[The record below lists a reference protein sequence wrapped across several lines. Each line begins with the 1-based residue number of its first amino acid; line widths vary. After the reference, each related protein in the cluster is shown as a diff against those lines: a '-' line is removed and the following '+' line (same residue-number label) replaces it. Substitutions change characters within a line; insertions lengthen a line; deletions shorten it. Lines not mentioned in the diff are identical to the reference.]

1 MGQLLGRKLTWPYTQ
16 GACLYVCGRWLFP
29 RSLSEDRNGSR
40 RASTCAAKMETLCVG
55 VWPPE
60 VASRSGAAAPAR
72 PAGNRREMLKGS
84 NRQRAGGTGPLGTRS
99 LKAGISVFPAAGRS
113 ATRRL
118 WHRLKR
124 GYLVL
129 SHRPPICTMGWTYA
143 GGRRDLSPAWRME
156 AASPKKTQLL
166 TGELALLIH
175 YQMVSSIREKPDLD
189 LMGRKMDLDHK
200 PQPRKKKKVNN
211 SSHH

>member
-1 MGQLLGRKLTWPYTQ
+1 
-16 GACLYVCGRWLFP
+16 
-29 RSLSEDRNGSR
+29 
-40 RASTCAAKMETLCVG
+40 METLCVG

-72 PAGNRREMLKGS
+72 PAGNRRETLKGS

-156 AASPKKTQLL
+156 ATSPKKTQLL

-175 YQMVSSIREKPDLD
+175 YQIDSLLSAAGLSGVPRSRHGTVRSISFSGE
-189 LMGRKMDLDHK
+189 GNFITE
-200 PQPRKKKKVNN
+200 VG
-211 SSHH
+211 

>member
-1 MGQLLGRKLTWPYTQ
+1 
-16 GACLYVCGRWLFP
+16 
-29 RSLSEDRNGSR
+29 
-40 RASTCAAKMETLCVG
+40 METLCVG

-72 PAGNRREMLKGS
+72 PAGNRRETLKGS

-113 ATRRL
+113 AT
-118 WHRLKR
+118 H
-124 GYLVL
+124 
-129 SHRPPICTMGWTYA
+129 
-143 GGRRDLSPAWRME
+143 LSPAWRME
-156 AASPKKTQLL
+156 ATSPKKTQLL

-175 YQMVSSIREKPDLD
+175 YQILFYTLQLEILLEHMPDHIASLLKTLPGLPSHSKEKVSSIREKPDLD

>member
-1 MGQLLGRKLTWPYTQ
+1 
-16 GACLYVCGRWLFP
+16 
-29 RSLSEDRNGSR
+29 
-40 RASTCAAKMETLCVG
+40 METLCVG

-72 PAGNRREMLKGS
+72 PAGNRRETLKGS

-156 AASPKKTQLL
+156 ATSPKKTQLL

-175 YQMVSSIREKPDLD
+175 YQILFYTLQLEILLEHMPDHIASLLKTLPGLPSHSKEKVSSIHEKPDLD

>member
-1 MGQLLGRKLTWPYTQ
+1 
-16 GACLYVCGRWLFP
+16 
-29 RSLSEDRNGSR
+29 
-40 RASTCAAKMETLCVG
+40 METLCVG

-72 PAGNRREMLKGS
+72 PAGNRRETLKGS

-156 AASPKKTQLL
+156 ATSPKKTQLL

-175 YQMVSSIREKPDLD
+175 YQMVSSIHEKPDLD